1 MDPLLYL
8 AIIIIVLLVAV
19 FIVSYVLNKRTP
31 IPEGCEDLKISDEFC
46 LNCSNTDCKIYERLN
61 IEKIK
66 EELESE
72 EDLWK
77 KYW

>member
-1 MDPLLYL
+1 MDPLLYF

-72 EDLWK
+72 EDL
-77 KYW
+77 

>member
-72 EDLWK
+72 EDL
-77 KYW
+77 